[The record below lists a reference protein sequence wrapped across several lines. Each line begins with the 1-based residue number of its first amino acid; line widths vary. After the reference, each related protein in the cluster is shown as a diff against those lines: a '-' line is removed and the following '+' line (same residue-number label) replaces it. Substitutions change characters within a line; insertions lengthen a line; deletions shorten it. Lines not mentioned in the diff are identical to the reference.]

1 MRLEPRWRTGVGM
14 ALILL
19 LIAAW
24 SVLAVAGAAWI
35 SGLPELVQALYFLVA
50 GIAWIAPLR
59 PLLRWMHRY
68 R

>member
-35 SGLPELVQALYFLVA
+35 SGLPGLVQALYFLVA